1 MALLGLLL
9 PFLQP
14 IHTVIGKQSV
24 RPSLY
29 LPCSP
34 AHSPARYN
42 GLKTPCILPS
52 SGGEGPRLGPEIL
65 AAALKPWLAFG

>member
-1 MALLGLLL
+1 MVLLGPLCPSSGLSTL
-9 PFLQP
+9 SP
-14 IHTVIGKQSV
+14 V

-34 AHSPARYN
+34 AHSPACYN

-52 SGGEGPRLGPEIL
+52 LGGESPRLGPEIL
-65 AAALKPWLAFG
+65 TVALKPWLAFG